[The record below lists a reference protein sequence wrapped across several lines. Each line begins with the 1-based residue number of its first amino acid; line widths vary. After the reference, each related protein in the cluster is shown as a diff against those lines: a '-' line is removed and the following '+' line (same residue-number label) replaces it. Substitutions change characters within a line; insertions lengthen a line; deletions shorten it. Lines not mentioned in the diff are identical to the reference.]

1 MAGSW
6 PGLWISLIL
15 SCLIQVE
22 EFKKNKK
29 GTNVH
34 AQERGHGR
42 RCCGTQAFLLGRDQV
57 KYSLQNTEQE
67 GVQILS

>member
-22 EFKKNKK
+22 EFKKTKK
-29 GTNVH
+29 AQMCMHRKGAMEEDAVVH
-34 AQERGHGR
+34 RHFSWGE
-42 RCCGTQAFLLGRDQV
+42 T
-57 KYSLQNTEQE
+57 K
-67 GVQILS
+67 